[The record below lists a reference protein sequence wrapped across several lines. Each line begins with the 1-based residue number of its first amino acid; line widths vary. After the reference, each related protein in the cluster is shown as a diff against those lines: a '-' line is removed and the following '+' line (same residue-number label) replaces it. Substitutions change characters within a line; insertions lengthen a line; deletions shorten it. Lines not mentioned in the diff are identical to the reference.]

1 MSSVSFE
8 HLLRPGWIGPLELS
22 SRVILP
28 AMDMNHCDDG
38 VITDAE
44 IAHYALRAAG
54 GAGMIITGSGAVSFP
69 VGAASRKQPGLDDRF
84 CPGPGPP
91 GRSLHDAGSLLCIQL
106 THHGKTARA
115 DIAEN

>member
-38 VITDAE
+38 VITVAE
-44 IAHYALRAAG
+44 IA
-54 GAGMIITGSGAVSFP
+54 
-69 VGAASRKQPGLDDRF
+69 
-84 CPGPGPP
+84 
-91 GRSLHDAGSLLCIQL
+91 
-106 THHGKTARA
+106 
-115 DIAEN
+115 